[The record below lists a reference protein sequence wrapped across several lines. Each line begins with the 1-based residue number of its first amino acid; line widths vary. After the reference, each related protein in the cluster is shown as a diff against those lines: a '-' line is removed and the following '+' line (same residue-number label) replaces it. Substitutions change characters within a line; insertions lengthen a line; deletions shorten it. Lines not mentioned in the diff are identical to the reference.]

1 MIGQVQ
7 EILNGQLIISKILIT
22 SLKKIFIHDN
32 SSASKKIT
40 VNDVS
45 SHHHDILKYYFDGAK
60 ELNLP
65 FIKNFNKFDL
75 EGIGNYNITT
85 RNGYRWSAASGFLK
99 PSLKKNNIKLITKAN
114 VSKLIIKD
122 NKVLGVEYEHNGIL
136 KKEMANIGV
145 VLIIWCY

>member
-1 MIGQVQ
+1 MPRGKVVGGSGSINAMVYTRGLKTDFKDWSNSRNS
-7 EILNGQLIISKILIT
+7 EWSIDNIEDTYNHLEKNII
-22 SLKKIFIHDN
+22 IHDK

-45 SHHHDILKYYFDGAK
+45 SQHHDILKYYFRGTK

-85 RNGYRWSAASGFLK
+85 RNGYRWSAAMDF
-99 PSLKKNNIKLITKAN
+99 
-114 VSKLIIKD
+114 
-122 NKVLGVEYEHNGIL
+122 
-136 KKEMANIGV
+136 
-145 VLIIWCY
+145 